1 MSDEMKPIEEAPG
14 HPEILRV
21 MADNPGPMTLSGT
34 NTYLYGTDPCWVLDP
49 GPEDEAHV
57 EAVRAESR
65 GRGGIGGVLL
75 SHSHNDHTGAYT
87 TLFRSNR
94 KSVV

>member
-34 NTYLYGTDPCWVLDP
+34 NTYLYGNDPCWVLDP
-49 GPEDEAHV
+49 GPEDAAHV
-57 EAVRAESR
+57 EVVRAESR
-65 GRGGIGGVLL
+65 RRGGIGGVL
-75 SHSHNDHTGAYT
+75 SCEVAAVPA
-87 TLFRSNR
+87 RWVR
-94 KSVV
+94 A